1 MTTRI
6 PPTTTKPILTAAPA
20 TAPAKPAAELATPAA
35 AGWAPKEA
43 TTRRLT
49 SEPTPTV
56 ATPAALGTPTDPK
69 KMDIVCPVLNALVG
83 SGKLKMAQ
91 DGTVKFSDLNSA
103 LKNELGITPD
113 LRAAALAAATI
124 ANPTT
129 LHNLTN
135 REFNVLELRS
145 GRLKHASDSAIL
157 TGGRFDEAKFQA
169 LVSHA
174 ENGRMTE
181 ASFANAIVANTERD
195 RHLGDKVA
203 VDGAGVS
210 KVEFG
215 LALTAF
221 GTKGPDGKLGIAV
234 DDLRMLYQQ
243 KQIPSHLVQSGS
255 VPELMKLSSAIG
267 KQVDA
272 QFAARALNGPATA
285 SGLSKAGVRTA
296 NGTAPDASA
305 LAAMSAGKAANC
317 PHLNGGVKPQP
328 APSVVA
334 AHLP

>member
-6 PPTTTKPILTAAPA
+6 SPTTPKPITGTTAA
-20 TAPAKPAAELATPAA
+20 ATPAPKAAAETPAPA
-35 AGWAPKEA
+35 AGWGPKES
-43 TTRRLT
+43 TRRLT
-49 SEPTPTV
+49 SEPTPTL
-56 ATPAALGTPTDPK
+56 ATAAPLGTPTDPH

-181 ASFANAIVANTERD
+181 ASFANAIVANTARD

-234 DDLRMLYQQ
+234 EDLRMLYQQ

-272 QFAARALNGPATA
+272 QFAARALNSPATA
-285 SGLSKAGVRTA
+285 SGLSRAGVRAATGA
-296 NGTAPDASA
+296 APDASA

-317 PHLNGGVKPQP
+317 PHLNGGLKPQP
-328 APSVVA
+328 APSVIA

>member
-6 PPTTTKPILTAAPA
+6 PPTTSKPIANSAPA
-20 TAPAKPAAELATPAA
+20 TTAAKPTSETPAPA
-35 AGWAPKEA
+35 AGWGPKEP
-43 TTRRLT
+43 TRRLA
-49 SEPTPTV
+49 SEPTPTL
-56 ATPAALGTPTDPK
+56 ATAAPLGTPTDPK
-69 KMDIVCPVLNALVG
+69 SMDIVCPVLNALVG
-83 SGKLKMAQ
+83 SGKLKMAT

-103 LKNELGITPD
+103 LKHELGITPD
-113 LRAAALAAATI
+113 LRAAALAAATV

-145 GRLKHASDSAIL
+145 GRLKHAADSAIL
-157 TGGRFDEAKFQA
+157 TSGRFDEAKFQA

-195 RHLGDKVA
+195 RPLGDKAAVA
-203 VDGAGVS
+203 GSGIS

-243 KQIPSHLVQSGS
+243 KQIPLHLVQKGS

-272 QFAARALNGPATA
+272 QFAARALNSPATA
-285 SGLSKAGVRTA
+285 SGLSSAGVRAA